1 MKIEDLA
8 AIGVA
13 LAAAAVVM
21 VVRRQRSTDG
31 QGFSVQVGDAVLWGH
46 FRVKDGQVHVTS
58 DQGSKSAPIGGRDP
72 LRIAEVL
79 LAAIHAESTSNG

>member
-1 MKIEDLA
+1 MKLEDLA

-21 VVRRQRSTDG
+21 VVRRQRSADG

-46 FRVKDGQVHVTS
+46 FRVKDGQVHVTC
-58 DQGSKSAPIGGRDP
+58 DQGSKSAPIGNRDP
-72 LRIAEVL
+72 IHVAEVL
-79 LAAIHAESTSNG
+79 LAEIHARTSTGA